1 MNEDIILS
9 SRINNRIQTRLNKSN
24 RAEFSI
30 DNKAQSITNNIRSN
44 KSFLNKSIDK
54 KTDISRKKSAKSISI
69 TKSPK
74 FSKKLYFIDEII
86 QLNKKLYFNQNDTKT
101 RLKDVVGKKKNLTW
115 NIENMCK
122 KRDFNTYNKGLENY
136 YEYLTKKIQKS
147 KIIVEG
153 FNLSNGR

>member
-1 MNEDIILS
+1 M
-9 SRINNRIQTRLNKSN
+9 
-24 RAEFSI
+24 
-30 DNKAQSITNNIRSN
+30 
-44 KSFLNKSIDK
+44 NKSIDK

-115 NIENMCK
+115 HIENICI
-122 KRDFNTYNKGLENY
+122 KREFNTYNTRLENY
-136 YEYLTKKIQKS
+136 YEYLTKRYKNQK
-147 KIIVEG
+147 
-153 FNLSNGR
+153 